1 LNEYLPSETKNWC
14 NEKLTAFGHRYTRVD
29 ASEYFPD
36 GSRVH
41 CQVYLRLREALNT
54 HITSGLEPHLS
65 LCTKPTGAWDWNSE
79 IQQDM
84 TMIRREPDDIDSVD
98 ITGDGKD
105 IAADDNNFIGDLD
118 SQF

>member
-1 LNEYLPSETKNWC
+1 
-14 NEKLTAFGHRYTRVD
+14 
-29 ASEYFPD
+29 
-36 GSRVH
+36 
-41 CQVYLRLREALNT
+41 
-54 HITSGLEPHLS
+54 
-65 LCTKPTGAWDWNSE
+65 
-79 IQQDM
+79 M